1 MAPRNGCHGEN
12 VLIEIHPPTPQH
24 VKRMSA
30 TFALQQDNWND
41 YSYHT
46 LYHLYY
52 RRGADETE
60 VAYIGP
66 VKILRAGQRESDPI
80 QIVEPFTALGSNFVS
95 VGNSLEYYQRLNE
108 ISTSDRTAILQALN
122 DAVVHPDLITVFE
135 NEPGWTTSVFRDNH
149 DWHPF
154 VADAKI
160 LVEGNFS
167 ALPDIEQS
175 FGYTPPGNA
184 DAIEFNFSA
193 PKPVGYFGP
202 YRSLGLRDTKT
213 LLPERLI
220 VLIGRNGS
228 GKSTLL
234 SRLAHLAF
242 ASPEERATR
251 RLKALGQLFPP
262 SIGFM
267 RVITI
272 SYSAFDSFTV
282 PGWAARDLAQ
292 TSKDIESGESRFVFC
307 GLRDLVAESQAD
319 VEQSET
325 RADVTLHDTGEVI
338 VERRQSTRLK
348 SVESLAREFSELLTR
363 IRRLGNLELLGA
375 ALQPLSAEPSFAD
388 LGNQLDALLDASE
401 SHEQLFLS
409 WSTGHKI
416 VLHVIAQLVASARPR
431 SLVLFDEP
439 EAHLHP
445 PLIAALMHSIR
456 LVLTQVNGF
465 CIVATH
471 SPVLLQET
479 LARHVRVIRRLGESL
494 EIRSPRLE
502 TFGENIGIL
511 TYDAFGL
518 TSASTDFHQA
528 LDLLVAGC
536 NSPEEVNNLF
546 TPGLSGQARA
556 YVLSRFAAK
565 L

>member
-1 MAPRNGCHGEN
+1 M
-12 VLIEIHPPTPQH
+12 LIDIQPPARQH
-24 VKRMSA
+24 VKRMST
-30 TFALQQDNWND
+30 TFALQQDAWND

-52 RRGADETE
+52 RRGADETD
-60 VAYIGP
+60 VVYIGP
-66 VKILRAGQRESDPI
+66 VKILRRGQKRGDPI
-80 QIVEPFTALGSNFVS
+80 QIEAAFWTLGPDFVS

-108 ISTSDRTAILQALN
+108 IPIADRTAILRALN
-122 DAVVHPDLITVFE
+122 DAVVHSELIPIFE
-135 NEPGWTTSVFRDNH
+135 KEPGWATSVFRDND
-149 DWHPF
+149 DWRPYLI
-154 VADAKI
+154 DAQI

-167 ALPDIEQS
+167 SLPDIEQS
-175 FGYTPPGNA
+175 FGYKPPGA
-184 DAIEFNFSA
+184 EEAIVFDFSA
-193 PKPVGYFGP
+193 PRPLAYVGP
-202 YRSLGLRDTKT
+202 YRSFGPQHKKT
-213 LLPERLI
+213 LLPERII

-234 SRLAHLAF
+234 ARLAHLAF
-242 ASPEERATR
+242 ASPEERATK
-251 RLKALGQLFPP
+251 RLKGLGQLSPP

-282 PGWAARDLAQ
+282 PGLAARDLAQ
-292 TSKDIESGESRFVFC
+292 TTKDIENGESRFVFC
-307 GLRDLVAESQAD
+307 GLRDLVAEGQAD
-319 VEQSET
+319 INEAER
-325 RADVTLHDTGEVI
+325 RAKNNPNQTGELI
-338 VERRQSTRLK
+338 IERRHSTRLK
-348 SVESLAREFSELLTR
+348 SVESLAREFSDLLARIRRIGNIELLTS
-363 IRRLGNLELLGA
+363 
-375 ALQPLSAEPSFAD
+375 ALQPLIADPSFAELKGELNELVD
-388 LGNQLDALLDASE
+388 TAE
-401 SHEQLFLS
+401 SHENRFLN

-416 VLHVIAQLVASARPR
+416 VLHVIVQLVASARPR

-445 PLIAALMHSIR
+445 PLMAALMHSVR
-456 LVLTQVNGF
+456 LVLRQVNAF

-479 LARHVRVIRRLGESL
+479 LARHVRVIRRVGQSL
-494 EIRSPRLE
+494 EVKSPRLE
-502 TFGENIGIL
+502 TFGENLGIL

-518 TSASTDFHQA
+518 TATSTDFHEA

-536 NSPEEVNNLF
+536 DSAEEVDRLF

-565 L
+565 A